1 MDYTWHYDSPLGGI
15 TLASDGEA
23 LVGLWFDGQQHFADT
38 LENEHQEKML
48 PVIREACRWLDIYFS
63 GQKPGFTPEI
73 KPRGTE
79 FRRRVWKTLT
89 AIPYGNTI
97 TYGDIARMM
106 DRETGCKKM
115 SARAI
120 GGAVSHN
127 PISLIIP
134 CHRVVGSGNRLTGY
148 AGGIEKKKWLLEQE
162 KSAMEKSR
170 FTIRKA
176 RKEDIP
182 AMMDI
187 FAYARNFMRNT
198 GNPDQWADNY
208 PGRELLESDI
218 ESGDSHVVEEG
229 GEIIAT
235 FVLRPGKDPTYDIIY
250 NGSWP
255 NDLPYATIHRI
266 ASSGKRRG
274 ILHTAMQYALG
285 TYTSIRI
292 DTHKDN
298 IVMQNA
304 IAKEGFTYCGI
315 IRCWNGSER
324 LAYQYTKP

>member
-1 MDYTWHYDSPLGGI
+1 
-15 TLASDGEA
+15 
-23 LVGLWFDGQQHFADT
+23 
-38 LENEHQEKML
+38 
-48 PVIREACRWLDIYFS
+48 
-63 GQKPGFTPEI
+63 
-73 KPRGTE
+73 
-79 FRRRVWKTLT
+79 
-89 AIPYGNTI
+89 
-97 TYGDIARMM
+97 
-106 DRETGCKKM
+106 
-115 SARAI
+115 
-120 GGAVSHN
+120 
-127 PISLIIP
+127 
-134 CHRVVGSGNRLTGY
+134 
-148 AGGIEKKKWLLEQE
+148 
-162 KSAMEKSR
+162 
-170 FTIRKA
+170 
-176 RKEDIP
+176 
-182 AMMDI
+182 MMDI

-208 PGRELLESDI
+208 PDRELLESDI

-285 TYTSIRI
+285 TYTAIRI